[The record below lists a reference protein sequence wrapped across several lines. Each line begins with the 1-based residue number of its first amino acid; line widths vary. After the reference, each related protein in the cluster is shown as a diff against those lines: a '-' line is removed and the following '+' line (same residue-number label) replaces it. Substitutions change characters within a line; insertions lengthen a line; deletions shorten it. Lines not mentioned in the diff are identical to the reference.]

1 MSDPL
6 DAHDRAFHDEAFLL
20 AEAVRRFLA
29 RRSTRQAWDAG
40 LLDDDVVRPLVES
53 ADRMWLIRTQ
63 RVGAARSGEREV
75 EE

>member
-1 MSDPL
+1 MSDFL
-6 DAHDRAFHDEAFLL
+6 DAHDRAFYDEAFVL

-29 RRSTRQAWDAG
+29 RGSTQRAWDAG

-63 RVGAARSGEREV
+63 RVGAARSDEREA